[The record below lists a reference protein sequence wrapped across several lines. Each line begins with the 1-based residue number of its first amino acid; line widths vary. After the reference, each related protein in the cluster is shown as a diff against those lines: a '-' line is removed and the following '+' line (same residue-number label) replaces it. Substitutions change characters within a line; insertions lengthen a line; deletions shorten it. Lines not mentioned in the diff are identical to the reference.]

1 MINKHGVNLDGIKA
15 GDFIYIDDSIFEIEA
30 SYNYSFAIVGSP
42 GLMLG
47 GWIERHTK
55 KHTPATLSSAA
66 EYIVKPHKQIA
77 DVAIAKMM
85 SETTK

>member
-1 MINKHGVNLDGIKA
+1 VINKHGVDLSKAIKA
-15 GDFIYIDDSIFEIEA
+15 FNDFNNACGRRIKYKDQ
-30 SYNYSFAIVGSP
+30 
-42 GLMLG
+42 
-47 GWIERHTK
+47 
-55 KHTPATLSSAA
+55 HTPATLSSAA